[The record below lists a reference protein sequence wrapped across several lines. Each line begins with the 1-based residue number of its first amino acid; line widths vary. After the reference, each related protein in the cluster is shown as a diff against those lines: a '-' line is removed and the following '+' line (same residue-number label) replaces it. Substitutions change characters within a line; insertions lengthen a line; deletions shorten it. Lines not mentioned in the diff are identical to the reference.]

1 MNHPDKDEIIK
12 RMLDG
17 ESVRSIESWL
27 KEKYPN
33 KKRNHISYPTLQIFR
48 QENLNIRGE
57 VLEDIKE
64 IKAAKDE
71 AEKERILEEKVKKSN
86 AYKEKLEEIVS
97 QEIDVNRRLL
107 EMEALVNS
115 RIEFYFNI
123 LNSGGTIREDKI
135 FIEYINILRGLMSDW
150 KKFIEG
156 YTDNKVEHNVNINVM
171 MQQITIIKNVVSDVL
186 QDIQPELVPNFIDKL
201 NEKLDLVDYEN
212 ESKKEIHTS
221 EIERS

>member
-1 MNHPDKDEIIK
+1 MSNKIMNHPDKDEIIK

-64 IKAAKDE
+64 IKQAKDE

-97 QEIDVNRRLL
+97 QEIDVNKRLL

-156 YTDNKVEHNVNINVM
+156 
-171 MQQITIIKNVVSDVL
+171 
-186 QDIQPELVPNFIDKL
+186 
-201 NEKLDLVDYEN
+201 
-212 ESKKEIHTS
+212 
-221 EIERS
+221 